1 MPRNQSLGLFPSSG
15 YKNFTM
21 NDLALSQRM
30 TYSKENELDTIKEY
44 LSLFSELSLTEFIE
58 ELYSNCN
65 AEQRLTYE
73 IFKDEITIDGIVLFF
88 EEQIYIIK
96 KVASKIVKLAKE
108 KKVKT
113 SKIRTKLSKIIRIMF
128 STVHQYF
135 KNDLDDQLMI
145 MRKAFVLYFGILY
158 CKSSNIDKTLL
169 FFQLFSQYQGK
180 IQDSYSFEENS
191 SGYVLQ
197 LCYNID
203 TFIKILCFFCGPA
216 IGECVKT
223 REEQYKEITQL
234 RPCQQANRLFNRQL
248 FGSSNKDIIDV
259 DKCISLFQM
268 NGLGWIFNP
277 SSIRAILSVFKNDTS
292 VNELLQNKI

>member
-1 MPRNQSLGLFPSSG
+1 MPRNRSLGLFPSSG

-44 LSLFSELSLTEFIE
+44 LSLFSEL
-58 ELYSNCN
+58 
-65 AEQRLTYE
+65 
-73 IFKDEITIDGIVLFF
+73 
-88 EEQIYIIK
+88 
-96 KVASKIVKLAKE
+96 
-108 KKVKT
+108 
-113 SKIRTKLSKIIRIMF
+113 F

-169 FFQLFSQYQGK
+169 FFQLFSQYQCK
-180 IQDSYSFEENS
+180 IQDSYSSEENS

-203 TFIKILCFFCGPA
+203 TFIKILSFYCHA
-216 IGECVKT
+216 D
-223 REEQYKEITQL
+223 ITQ
-234 RPCQQANRLFNRQL
+234 R
-248 FGSSNKDIIDV
+248 
-259 DKCISLFQM
+259 SLTRAALNF
-268 NGLGWIFNP
+268 P
-277 SSIRAILSVFKNDTS
+277 SFKPP
-292 VNELLQNKI
+292 